1 MAEPIQ
7 PTTNKQPQA
16 QTPNKKQLPPHY
28 VLNIE
33 GTFVQGKEE
42 KPYKVEVKVPHLG
55 EGKADTHYLTAV
67 LSPKYGNILKKAII
81 DKHGHCEYIHTHAL
95 VSREFVDEKGN
106 KTPAVSEAIITGGEG
121 LTIHNMKKAEL
132 ENLIKEKQYTI
143 DLAVYNTVDK
153 MRKAIVAYTEDKE
166 AFLAQQEK
174 DKEENR
180 IKSQL
185 EDLI

>member
-7 PTTNKQPQA
+7 PTANKQQA
-16 QTPNKKQLPPHY
+16 EKKSLPPHY
-28 VLNIE
+28 VLTVE

-42 KPYKVEVKVPHLG
+42 KPYKAVVKVPHLG
-55 EGKADTHYLTAV
+55 EGKADTHYLSAV

-95 VSREFVDEKGN
+95 VSREYVDEKGN
-106 KTPAVSEAIITGGEG
+106 KSLAVSEAVIPGGEG
-121 LTIHNMKKAEL
+121 ITIHNMKKAEL
-132 ENLIKEKQYTI
+132 ENLIKEKQYNI

-153 MRKAIVAYTEDKE
+153 MRKAIVAYTDDKE

-174 DKEENR
+174 DKEEAR